1 MKGLLVG
8 KAIMIKH
15 IIREVGRRRDY
26 QRAQKKKKKTM
37 NRSEEQMLPFHSSDP
52 NPLSQEPN
60 LPLLPVG
67 VTMKSTIPL
76 SVTKLSEESKASLS
90 LSLPTQ
96 PPA

>member
-1 MKGLLVG
+1 
-8 KAIMIKH
+8 
-15 IIREVGRRRDY
+15 
-26 QRAQKKKKKTM
+26 M

-52 NPLSQEPN
+52 NPLPQEPN

-67 VTMKSTIPL
+67 VTMKSTILLL

>member
-1 MKGLLVG
+1 
-8 KAIMIKH
+8 
-15 IIREVGRRRDY
+15 
-26 QRAQKKKKKTM
+26 
-37 NRSEEQMLPFHSSDP
+37 MLPFHSSDP